1 MARTTCSPELAAAET
16 ISSVA
21 AARLVATPM
30 FPEKVSAIPQRMAVA
45 NASRSRHFKKLEGS
59 VRRLEVQVRVR
70 RVFWMRVIMIVIACV
85 PALLSGSGC
94 SHLVWLV
101 HIDGDQ
107 V

>member
-1 MARTTCSPELAAAET
+1 
-16 ISSVA
+16 
-21 AARLVATPM
+21 M
-30 FPEKVSAIPQRMAVA
+30 FLEKVSEIPQRMAFA

-59 VRRLEVQVRVR
+59 VRRLEVQVRVG

-85 PALLSGSGC
+85 PAFFSGSGC
-94 SHLVWLV
+94 GHLVWLV

>member
-1 MARTTCSPELAAAET
+1 
-16 ISSVA
+16 
-21 AARLVATPM
+21 M

-59 VRRLEVQVRVR
+59 VRRLEVQVRVK
-70 RVFWMRVIMIVIACV
+70 RVFWMRVIMIACV
-85 PALLSGSGC
+85 PALFSGSGC
-94 SHLVWLV
+94 SHLVRLV